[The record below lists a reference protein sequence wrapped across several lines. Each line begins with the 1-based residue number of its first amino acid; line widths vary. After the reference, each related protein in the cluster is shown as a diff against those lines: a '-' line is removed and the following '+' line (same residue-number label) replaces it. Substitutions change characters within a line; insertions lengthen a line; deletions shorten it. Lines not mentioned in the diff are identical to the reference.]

1 MSVETIVAFV
11 AFLAL
16 IVAWIMAPAGSPL
29 PEAAE
34 TAPAMQP
41 ATAGMGVTTA

>member
-29 PEAAE
+29 PGAAE
-34 TAPAMQP
+34 TAPAMPP